1 MIRDRELRL
10 VPATTPVPGEDRTE
24 AHIKD
29 RSDEDLMIAATAGS
43 REAFAALAA
52 RYVPR
57 ITSYCAKLTADDRVA
72 EELAQDVMLAV
83 WRTRAA
89 YRPEKPFRVFVFTI
103 ASNRCRNQARSWRR
117 RLRWLGI
124 ADAAAEPDDM
134 PALDAGQLEGVLHR
148 ERQRRVRAAL
158 SALPQ
163 RARDVLLLRFE
174 HDLAYAEIAEITR
187 DRDVTVRSQVFH
199 ALRKLQRLLEEDAP

>member
-1 MIRDRELRL
+1 MTRDRVLRL
-10 VPATTPVPGEDRTE
+10 VPATTPVATE
-24 AHIKD
+24 ASIDD
-29 RSDEDLMIAATAGS
+29 RSDEDLMVAATAGS
-43 REAFAALAA
+43 RDAFAVLVA
-52 RYVPR
+52 RYVAR

-89 YRPEKPFRVFVFTI
+89 YRPDKPLRVFVFTI
-103 ASNRCRNQARSWRR
+103 ASNRCRNHARSWRR

-124 ADAAAEPDDM
+124 ADAAAEPDDT
-134 PALDAGQLEGVLHR
+134 PALDAGQLDDVLRSER
-148 ERQRRVRAAL
+148 ERRVRAAL
-158 SALPQ
+158 AALPQ

-187 DRDVTVRSQVFH
+187 DRETTVRSQVFH